1 MDENSEKD
9 MYADGVDENDE
20 NGEDEEDEDE
30 DDEDE
35 DDEDE
40 DNEDEDNEDE
50 DGETVFETLKAVEQ
64 L

>member
-20 NGEDEEDEDE
+20 NDEDEEDEDE
-30 DDEDE
+30 E
-35 DDEDE
+35 DEDE
-40 DNEDEDNEDE
+40 DNEDEDM
-50 DGETVFETLKAVEQ
+50 ETVFETLKAVEQ

>member
-20 NGEDEEDEDE
+20 NDEDEEDEEDEDE
-30 DDEDE
+30 D
-35 DDEDE
+35 
-40 DNEDEDNEDE
+40 NKDE